1 MKPHEVAIPP
11 DTQDLMKVLL
21 NGLHINPVA
30 KVRAGVV
37 LLGNIPI
44 QKQYPLTIDLNRQS
58 DMGDSWD
65 TTLAV
70 T

>member
-11 DTQDLMKVLL
+11 DTQNLMKVLL

-37 LLGNIPI
+37 LLGNILI
-44 QKQYPLTIDLNRQS
+44 QKQYPFTIDLNRQS